1 MKRSFWKF
9 RGAAGEALCSSPF
22 LAIIVSL
29 AVLASPG
36 TAIAQ
41 ERPPL
46 TYPRALPATPPA
58 PVIRTSRPSVTLT
71 SATPNLTAP
80 NTATWTAI
88 GPAPRNEGAN
98 ASGRIAGIAVD
109 PTDSS
114 NIYVAAAGGGV
125 WQSTDGGLTY
135 NPLTDTQ
142 ATLSM
147 GAIAIAPSNHF
158 KIYAGTG
165 EADNSPDSNYGV
177 GVLVSND
184 GGATWALS
192 AGPGDVFNRR
202 AIAKIAV
209 DPRTDQVAYAAVNDY
224 AENGLCCSGTGIYK
238 TTDGGMT
245 WTNVTSAAGLDSHF
259 PWSDVV
265 VDPNT
270 VTTIYAAHGDI
281 FAQNTANRIYRSTDS
296 GATWSLLTNA
306 PFGNG
311 IGRIALAVAPSASSS
326 GHHVMYAAVAN
337 NVLAAGGATLFEMLR
352 SDNAERDYPDLHEPV
367 DDA

>member
-1 MKRSFWKF
+1 MGTTSKSSQNP
-9 RGAAGEALCSSPF
+9 GEAMRTRPSS
-22 LAIIVSL
+22 AIILVL
-29 AVLASPG
+29 AVMASAA

-41 ERPPL
+41 PVVMNRSAIPPPFHNPEP
-46 TYPRALPATPPA
+46 TTWA
-58 PVIRTSRPSVTLT
+58 PLASVPL
-71 SATPNLTAP
+71 
-80 NTATWTAI
+80 
-88 GPAPRNEGAN
+88 NEGGSAN
-98 ASGRIAGIAVD
+98 GRIAAVAVD
-109 PTDSS
+109 PTDPG
-114 NIYVAAAGGGV
+114 NIYIAAAGGGV
-125 WQSTDGGLTY
+125 WRSTDGGTTWI
-135 NPLTDTQ
+135 PLTDTQ
-142 ATLSM
+142 ASLSM
-147 GAIAIAPSNHF
+147 GALAIAPSNHL

-165 EADNSPDSNYGV
+165 EANNSLDSNYGV
-177 GVLVSND
+177 GILVSND

-281 FAQNTANRIYRSTDS
+281 FAQNTANGVYRSTDS

-337 NVLAAGGATLFEMLR
+337 NVLAAGG
-352 SDNAERDYPDLHEPV
+352 
-367 DDA
+367 